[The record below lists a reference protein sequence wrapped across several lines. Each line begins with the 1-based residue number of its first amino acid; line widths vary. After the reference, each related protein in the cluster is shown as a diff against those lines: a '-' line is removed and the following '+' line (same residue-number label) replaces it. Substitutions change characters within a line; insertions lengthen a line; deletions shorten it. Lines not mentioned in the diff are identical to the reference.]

1 MSDNNKDNRMGYW
14 AIWKLIF
21 FASVLYYLFG
31 NYGEEDRLKFFS
43 YTVITF
49 LFSIEQMLLKVL
61 KI

>member
-1 MSDNNKDNRMGYW
+1 MGYW

-31 NYGEEDRLKFFS
+31 NYAEEDRLKFFS

-49 LFSIEQMLLKVL
+49 LFSLEQMLLKVL
-61 KI
+61 RM